1 MKNKRVIILI
11 AVLAFL
17 AAILTLRE
25 ILFKP
30 GEKLTLVATEPTIYQ
45 TDVDPNLKTI
55 TFQFNQ
61 PLEKFNFSLTTF
73 PDFSYQ
79 IKIENNQLIIS
90 LEEPLTSGEKY
101 LIELKEKS
109 SSFYFP
115 LEFTTSYSQDKEDSY
130 IPEEKG
136 LGDPKAEEEIA
147 KTISESYP
155 LFYQTPKKTALW
167 QADYS
172 QKQEL
177 TVIYQAAEN
186 LEVIQKEVFAWME
199 SEGIDPQ
206 SHNFK
211 WQPVNSLPN

>member
-11 AVLAFL
+11 VVLAFL
-17 AAILTLRE
+17 AAALVFRE
-25 ILFKP
+25 ILFQP
-30 GEKLTLVATEPTIYQ
+30 GEKLTLVATEPAIYQ

-55 TFQFNQ
+55 TFRFNQ
-61 PLEKFNFSLTTF
+61 PLEKFSFSLTTF
-73 PDFSYQ
+73 PDFPYQ
-79 IKIENNQLIIS
+79 TKVENDQLIVS
-90 LEEPLTSGEKY
+90 PKEPLTGGEKY

-130 IPEEKG
+130 TPEEKG

-147 KTISESYP
+147 KAIFEDYP

-172 QKQEL
+172 KEKEL
-177 TVIYQAAEN
+177 TVFYLSSVDRTRVE
-186 LEVIQKEVFAWME
+186 EEVFAWME
-199 SEGIDPQ
+199 SEEVNPQ

-211 WQPVNSLPN
+211 WQPVDNLPN